1 MKERQKTGL
10 ALILIYALVFLVSH
24 IYMIVPEVSGLRLSA
39 ALSVSYGLI
48 FGRLGSVCA
57 GLGSVL
63 AMLIWGADPHVIP
76 LECLGSLLAAY
87 LPFRI
92 WQGMRSPQEPFL
104 CVVDERT
111 GIMFFI
117 LCIISAIPMALYP
130 ALGAELYKIEPFPA
144 SYWKIFLCSLFWT
157 LAGGGLLYH
166 RLAPY
171 FYRGGG
177 EALWTKLQDKKT
189 TTRNMAVAMLRISL
203 TGGFIAMG
211 LSLIFPNE
219 FSLTIVEYAAGIFA
233 IMLMTLTLF

>member
-1 MKERQKTGL
+1 MKDRQKTGFVL
-10 ALILIYALVFLVSH
+10 VLLYAVVFFVSH
-24 IYMIVPEVSGLRLSA
+24 IYMIVPEVSGLRLAA
-39 ALSVSYGLI
+39 ALSMSYGLI
-48 FGRLGSVCA
+48 FGRMGSVCA
-57 GLGSVL
+57 ALGSVV
-63 AMLIWGADPHVIP
+63 AMVLLGGDSHIIP

-104 CVVDERT
+104 CVMDERT
-111 GIMFFI
+111 GVMFFI

-144 SYWKIFLCSLFWT
+144 SYWKIYLCSLFWT
-157 LAGGGLLYH
+157 VAGGGLLYH

-177 EALWTKLQDKKT
+177 ESLWTKLQDKKT

-219 FSLTIVEYAAGIFA
+219 FSLTIVEYASGLFA
-233 IMLMTLTLF
+233 IMLMTLTVF